1 MAGRRLLRR
10 PGPAGALQPVRRR
23 ARGHAMAVAPRR
35 AGLSSGSEHGDGDA
49 CGDRDQRDGRSRGAG
64 QRHRLGCFPLRHPLQ
79 RQGGGDPLA
88 VHGAAPRPRGLDAG
102 RRAAGALHARPA
114 LRRNLAPL
122 VDPRRRARG
131 RLARVDVRG
140 RGERFHSCGARSGRS
155 HAHRGGRRPAH
166 PPARVLSF
174 VGSSALPGHARDRA
188 AGGEPRYHGRA
199 MTTPSAPSRALAADV
214 DPVRFEVIRNALL
227 AITEEMGATLRRAAY
242 STNIKTRGDFSCA
255 FFDRELR
262 TIAQAFAQPSHLGSL
277 AHIVPRAIRAYGADR
292 LAPGDGILINDPY
305 LGGVHLNDITLITPV
320 FHADTVFGYVA
331 NIAHHVDVGGGAPGS
346 IGVSSEIY
354 QEGLVIPPVR
364 FVKGGQIDPDIFAV
378 IRSNFR
384 GTREISGD
392 FRAQTAA
399 NRLGASRI
407 EALVGQHGAATLSH
421 YLDELL
427 RYTERRTRAAF
438 AEFPDGRFAADML
451 MDGDGVTDQPVKL
464 AAVVTIE
471 GGRLSVDLTGCDEQ
485 RKSPTNATSSQ
496 TYSGVVYVLKCLID
510 PDIPVNDG
518 FYRLID
524 IRTRPG
530 SVVCAQHPA
539 AVAAGWEI
547 AMQLCDLL
555 FRALAPALPDRV
567 VAGTKGCVC
576 NIAFGGV
583 NPATGE
589 YFTYYET
596 IAGGYGATLTTDGM
610 DAVQAHFQ
618 NTENAPVEE
627 TEANYPVRIVR
638 YELIDDSEGPGRHRG
653 GLGVRRDYA
662 FPGHAPSFSILS
674 DKTKFPPWGLFG
686 GGAARPAK
694 YILNPD
700 TAGARELAL
709 GRPSAAVI
717 ASRDDTLAALLQRR
731 LGTREFRLYANRDV
745 VGVELGGALKNVMA
759 IATGIADGLG
769 LGENARAALI
779 TRGLA

>member
-1 MAGRRLLRR
+1 
-10 PGPAGALQPVRRR
+10 
-23 ARGHAMAVAPRR
+23 
-35 AGLSSGSEHGDGDA
+35 
-49 CGDRDQRDGRSRGAG
+49 
-64 QRHRLGCFPLRHPLQ
+64 
-79 RQGGGDPLA
+79 
-88 VHGAAPRPRGLDAG
+88 
-102 RRAAGALHARPA
+102 
-114 LRRNLAPL
+114 
-122 VDPRRRARG
+122 
-131 RLARVDVRG
+131 
-140 RGERFHSCGARSGRS
+140 
-155 HAHRGGRRPAH
+155 
-166 PPARVLSF
+166 
-174 VGSSALPGHARDRA
+174 
-188 AGGEPRYHGRA
+188 
-199 MTTPSAPSRALAADV
+199 MTTSPEPSRALAADI

-255 FFDRELR
+255 FFDRDLR

-277 AHIVPRAIRAYGADR
+277 AHIVPRAIRDYGADR
-292 LAPGDGILINDPY
+292 LVPGDGILINDPY

-320 FHADTVFGYVA
+320 FHDGALFGYVA

-364 FVKGGQIDPDIFAV
+364 FVKDGQIDRDLFAM

-399 NRLGASRI
+399 NRLGAQRI
-407 EALVGQHGAATLSH
+407 EALAAQHGAATLH
-421 YLDELL
+421 QYLDELL

-438 AEFPDGRFAADML
+438 AEFPDGRFNADML
-451 MDGDGVTDQPVKL
+451 MDGDGVSDAPVKL
-464 AAVVTIE
+464 AASVTID
-471 GGRLSVDLTGCDEQ
+471 GGRLTVDLTGCDGQ

-524 IRTRPG
+524 IRSRPG
-530 SVVCAQHPA
+530 SVVHAQHPA

-555 FRALAPALPDRV
+555 FKALAPALPDRV

-576 NIAFGGV
+576 NIAFGGI
-583 NPATGE
+583 NPTSGE

-618 NTENAPVEE
+618 NTENAPIEE
-627 TEANYPVRIVR
+627 TEANYPVRILR
-638 YELIDDSEGPGRHRG
+638 YALIENSEGGGRHRG

-662 FPGHAPSFSILS
+662 FPGHEPSFSILS
-674 DKTKFPPWGLFG
+674 DKARYAPWGLFG

-700 TAGARELAL
+700 TAAARELPSKITFQLAPGDVVSVQTPGGGGTAAAL
-709 GRPSAAVI
+709 DRDPERVATDVAQGKISAARARALYGVVVDPVSH
-717 ASRDDTLAALLQRR
+717 ALDGAA
-731 LGTREFRLYANRDV
+731 TTA
-745 VGVELGGALKNVMA
+745 
-759 IATGIADGLG
+759 
-769 LGENARAALI
+769 ARAAL
-779 TRGLA
+779 RSS

>member
-1 MAGRRLLRR
+1 MTA
-10 PGPAGALQPVRRR
+10 PAA
-23 ARGHAMAVAPRR
+23 
-35 AGLSSGSEHGDGDA
+35 S
-49 CGDRDQRDGRSRGAG
+49 
-64 QRHRLGCFPLRHPLQ
+64 
-79 RQGGGDPLA
+79 
-88 VHGAAPRPRGLDAG
+88 
-102 RRAAGALHARPA
+102 
-114 LRRNLAPL
+114 
-122 VDPRRRARG
+122 
-131 RLARVDVRG
+131 
-140 RGERFHSCGARSGRS
+140 
-155 HAHRGGRRPAH
+155 
-166 PPARVLSF
+166 PAR
-174 VGSSALPGHARDRA
+174 ALGPGI
-188 AGGEPRYHGRA
+188 
-199 MTTPSAPSRALAADV
+199 
-214 DPVRFEVIRNALL
+214 DPVRFEVVRNALL

-255 FFDRELR
+255 FFDAELR

-277 AHIVPRAIRAYGADR
+277 AHIVPRAIRTYGAGR

-320 FHADTVFGYVA
+320 FHEETLLGYVA

-364 FVKGGQIDPDIFAV
+364 FVKGGQIDPDIFAL

-399 NRLGASRI
+399 NRLGAQRI
-407 EALVGQHGAATLSH
+407 AALVAQHGAATLTR

-438 AEFPDGRFAADML
+438 AEFPDGRFEAEMR
-451 MDGDGVTDQPVKL
+451 MDGDGVTDEPVRL
-464 AAVVTIE
+464 AATVTIE
-471 GGRLSVDLTGCDEQ
+471 SGRVSVDLTGCDAQ

-524 IRTRPG
+524 IRSRAG
-530 SVVCAQHPA
+530 SVVHAQHPA

-583 NPATGE
+583 NPASGE

-596 IAGGYGATLTTDGM
+596 IAGGYGATLTTDGV

-627 TEANYPVRIVR
+627 TEANYPVRILR
-638 YELIDDSEGPGRHRG
+638 YALIESSEGGGRHRG
-653 GLGVRRDYA
+653 GLGVRRDYT

-674 DKTKFPPWGLFG
+674 DKARFPPWGLFG
-686 GGAARPAK
+686 GEAARPAR
-694 YILNPD
+694 YVLNPD
-700 TAGARELAL
+700 TPQARELPSKITFQLAPGDVVSVQTPGGGGTQSPL
-709 GRPSAAVI
+709 ARPAEAVAGDVAQGKISAERARAVYGVVVD
-717 ASRDDTLAALLQRR
+717 AATLALDA
-731 LGTREFRLYANRDV
+731 A
-745 VGVELGGALKNVMA
+745 
-759 IATGIADGLG
+759 ATAA
-769 LGENARAALI
+769 ERAGRA
-779 TRGLA
+779 

>member
-1 MAGRRLLRR
+1 MT
-10 PGPAGALQPVRRR
+10 
-23 ARGHAMAVAPRR
+23 
-35 AGLSSGSEHGDGDA
+35 
-49 CGDRDQRDGRSRGAG
+49 
-64 QRHRLGCFPLRHPLQ
+64 
-79 RQGGGDPLA
+79 
-88 VHGAAPRPRGLDAG
+88 
-102 RRAAGALHARPA
+102 
-114 LRRNLAPL
+114 
-122 VDPRRRARG
+122 
-131 RLARVDVRG
+131 
-140 RGERFHSCGARSGRS
+140 
-155 HAHRGGRRPAH
+155 
-166 PPARVLSF
+166 PP
-174 VGSSALPGHARDRA
+174 P
-188 AGGEPRYHGRA
+188 
-199 MTTPSAPSRALAADV
+199 TPSQRALASDI

-277 AHIVPRAIRAYGADR
+277 AHIVPRAIRTYGAER

-320 FHADTVFGYVA
+320 FHEGVLLGYVA

-364 FVKGGQIDPDIFAV
+364 FVKGGQIDPDIFAL

-399 NRLGASRI
+399 NRLGAQRI
-407 EALVGQHGAATLSH
+407 EALVAQHGAATLTH
-421 YLDELL
+421 YLEELL
-427 RYTERRTRAAF
+427 SYTERRTRSAF
-438 AEFPDGRFAADML
+438 AEFPDGTFSAEML
-451 MDGDGVTDQPVKL
+451 MDGDGVTDEPVKL
-464 AAVVTIE
+464 AATVTVE
-471 GGRLSVDLTGCDEQ
+471 SGRVSVDLTGCDDQ

-524 IRTRPG
+524 IKSRPG
-530 SVVCAQHPA
+530 SVVHAQHPA

-583 NPATGE
+583 NPASGE

-627 TEANYPVRIVR
+627 TEANYPVRILR
-638 YELIDDSEGPGRHRG
+638 YELIENSEGGGRHRG
-653 GLGVRRDYA
+653 GLGVRRDYT

-674 DKTKFPPWGLFG
+674 DKARFAPWGLFG
-686 GGAARPAK
+686 GEAARPAK
-694 YILNPD
+694 YILNPE
-700 TAGARELAL
+700 TQQSRELPSKITFQLAPGDVVSVQTPGGGGTRSPLERPAEDVARDVAL
-709 GRPSAAVI
+709 GKISTERARAVYGVVVDP
-717 ASRDDTLAALLQRR
+717 ATLALDA
-731 LGTREFRLYANRDV
+731 A
-745 VGVELGGALKNVMA
+745 
-759 IATGIADGLG
+759 ATGA
-769 LGENARAALI
+769 ERARRA
-779 TRGLA
+779 

>member
-1 MAGRRLLRR
+1 VGQLR
-10 PGPAGALQPVRRR
+10 P
-23 ARGHAMAVAPRR
+23 
-35 AGLSSGSEHGDGDA
+35 
-49 CGDRDQRDGRSRGAG
+49 
-64 QRHRLGCFPLRHPLQ
+64 PLRLNGVTTP
-79 RQGGGDPLA
+79 P
-88 VHGAAPRPRGLDAG
+88 AAPI
-102 RRAAGALHARPA
+102 
-114 LRRNLAPL
+114 
-122 VDPRRRARG
+122 
-131 RLARVDVRG
+131 
-140 RGERFHSCGARSGRS
+140 
-155 HAHRGGRRPAH
+155 
-166 PPARVLSF
+166 
-174 VGSSALPGHARDRA
+174 
-188 AGGEPRYHGRA
+188 
-199 MTTPSAPSRALAADV
+199 RALAPDI
-214 DPVRFEVIRNALL
+214 DPIRFEVIRHALL
-227 AITEEMGATLRRAAY
+227 AIVEEMGATLRRAAY

-277 AHIVPRAIRAYGADR
+277 AHIVPRAMRAYGVEH
-292 LAPGDGILINDPY
+292 LAAGDGILINDPY

-320 FHADTVFGYVA
+320 FHEGALLGYVA

-364 FVKGGQIDPDIFAV
+364 FVKDGQIDRDIFAM

-399 NRLGASRI
+399 NRLGAQRI
-407 EALVGQHGAATLSH
+407 VALVAQHGAPTLAH
-421 YLDELL
+421 YLEELL

-438 AEFPDGRFAADML
+438 AEFPDGRFSAEML
-451 MDGDGVTDQPVKL
+451 MDSDGVTNEPVKL
-464 AAVVTIE
+464 AATVQIE
-471 GGRLSVDLTGCDEQ
+471 GGRLSVDLTACDDQ
-485 RKSPTNATSSQ
+485 RPSPTNATSSQ

-530 SVVCAQHPA
+530 SVVCARHPA
-539 AVAAGWEI
+539 AVAAGWEV

-583 NPATGE
+583 APGSGE

-596 IAGGYGATLTTDGM
+596 IAGGYGATLATDGM

-627 TEANYPVRIVR
+627 TEANYPVRILR
-638 YELIDDSEGPGRHRG
+638 YALIEDSEGGGRHRG

-662 FPGHAPSFSILS
+662 FPGHTPSFSILS
-674 DKTKFPPWGLFG
+674 DKARFAPWGLFG
-686 GGAARPAK
+686 GEAARPAK

-700 TAGARELAL
+700 TPRARELPSKITLQLAPGDVVSVQTPGGGGTEAPL
-709 GRPSAAVI
+709 DRPPERVAADVAQGKI
-717 ASRDDTLAALLQRR
+717 SVERARRVYGVVLDSSTLAVETAATAAERTGR
-731 LGTREFRLYANRDV
+731 NR
-745 VGVELGGALKNVMA
+745 
-759 IATGIADGLG
+759 
-769 LGENARAALI
+769 
-779 TRGLA
+779 

>member
-1 MAGRRLLRR
+1 
-10 PGPAGALQPVRRR
+10 
-23 ARGHAMAVAPRR
+23 
-35 AGLSSGSEHGDGDA
+35 
-49 CGDRDQRDGRSRGAG
+49 
-64 QRHRLGCFPLRHPLQ
+64 
-79 RQGGGDPLA
+79 
-88 VHGAAPRPRGLDAG
+88 
-102 RRAAGALHARPA
+102 
-114 LRRNLAPL
+114 
-122 VDPRRRARG
+122 
-131 RLARVDVRG
+131 
-140 RGERFHSCGARSGRS
+140 
-155 HAHRGGRRPAH
+155 
-166 PPARVLSF
+166 
-174 VGSSALPGHARDRA
+174 
-188 AGGEPRYHGRA
+188 
-199 MTTPSAPSRALAADV
+199 MTTTTATRALAPDI

-255 FFDRELR
+255 FFDKELR

-277 AHIVPRAIRAYGADR
+277 AHIVPRAIRAYGAAD
-292 LAPGDGILINDPY
+292 LAPGDGILVNDPY

-320 FHADTVFGYVA
+320 FHEGTLFGYVA

-364 FVKGGQIDPDIFAV
+364 FVQGGRIDRHLFAM

-399 NRLGASRI
+399 NRLGAQRI
-407 EALVGQHGAATLSH
+407 EALAAQHGASTLGR

-427 RYTERRTRAAF
+427 QYTERRTRAAF
-438 AEFPDGRFAADML
+438 AEFPDGRFAADLL
-451 MDGDGVTDQPVKL
+451 MDGDGVTDQPVRL
-464 AAVVTIE
+464 AATVTIDE
-471 GGRLSVDLTGCDEQ
+471 GRVSVDLTGCDDQ
-485 RKSPTNATSSQ
+485 RPSPTNATSSQ

-524 IRTRPG
+524 IRSRPG
-530 SVVCAQHPA
+530 SVVHAQHPA

-555 FRALAPALPDRV
+555 FKALAPALPDRV

-576 NIAFGGV
+576 NIAFGGM
-583 NPATGE
+583 NPRSGE

-596 IAGGYGATLTTDGM
+596 IAGGYGATLSTDGM

-627 TEANYPVRIVR
+627 TEASYPVRILR
-638 YELIDDSEGPGRHRG
+638 YALVENSEGGGRHRG

-662 FPGHAPSFSILS
+662 FPGHEPSFSILS
-674 DKTKFPPWGLFG
+674 DKARYAPWGLFG
-686 GGAARPAK
+686 GKAARPAR

-700 TAGARELAL
+700 TAAARELPSKITLRLGPGDVVSVQTPGGGGTESPLERVPERVATDVAL
-709 GRPSAAVI
+709 GKISADRARAVYGVVVDPGTHAI
-717 ASRDDTLAALLQRR
+717 DEAA
-731 LGTREFRLYANRDV
+731 TRELR
-745 VGVELGGALKNVMA
+745 
-759 IATGIADGLG
+759 
-769 LGENARAALI
+769 ARI
-779 TRGLA
+779 GR

>member
-1 MAGRRLLRR
+1 MT
-10 PGPAGALQPVRRR
+10 
-23 ARGHAMAVAPRR
+23 
-35 AGLSSGSEHGDGDA
+35 
-49 CGDRDQRDGRSRGAG
+49 
-64 QRHRLGCFPLRHPLQ
+64 
-79 RQGGGDPLA
+79 
-88 VHGAAPRPRGLDAG
+88 
-102 RRAAGALHARPA
+102 
-114 LRRNLAPL
+114 
-122 VDPRRRARG
+122 
-131 RLARVDVRG
+131 
-140 RGERFHSCGARSGRS
+140 
-155 HAHRGGRRPAH
+155 
-166 PPARVLSF
+166 PPTR
-174 VGSSALPGHARDRA
+174 
-188 AGGEPRYHGRA
+188 
-199 MTTPSAPSRALAADV
+199 TLAADI

-255 FFDRELR
+255 FFDAKLR

-277 AHIVPRAIRAYGADR
+277 AHIVPRAIKTYGADK

-320 FHADTVFGYVA
+320 FQDGALLGYVA

-354 QEGLVIPPVR
+354 QEGLVIPPIR
-364 FVKGGQIDPDIFAV
+364 FVKGGQIDPDIFAL

-399 NRLGASRI
+399 NRLGAQRI
-407 EALVGQHGAATLSH
+407 AELVTQHGADTLAH
-421 YLDELL
+421 YLGELL
-427 RYTERRTRAAF
+427 RYTERRTQAAF
-438 AEFPDGRFAADML
+438 AEFPDGRFSAEMR

-464 AAVVTIE
+464 AATVTIDH
-471 GGRLSVDLTGCDEQ
+471 GRVSVDLTGCDDQ
-485 RKSPTNATSSQ
+485 RPSPTNATSSQ

-530 SVVCAQHPA
+530 SVVCAKHPA

-555 FRALAPALPDRV
+555 FRALAEALPDRV

-583 NPATGE
+583 NPANGE

-627 TEANYPVRIVR
+627 TESAYPVRIVR
-638 YELIDDSEGPGRHRG
+638 YELIENSEGGGRHRG
-653 GLGVRRDYA
+653 GLGVRRDYT
-662 FPGHAPSFSILS
+662 FPGHTPSFSILS
-674 DKTKFPPWGLFG
+674 DKARFAPWGLFG
-686 GGAARPAK
+686 GQDARPAK
-694 YILNPD
+694 YILNPG
-700 TAGARELAL
+700 TPGARELPSKITFQLAPGDVVSVQTPGGGGTESAIARGAEAVAVDVAL
-709 GRPSAAVI
+709 GKISPERARTVYGVVV
-717 ASRDDTLAALLQRR
+717 DLQ
-731 LGTREFRLYANRDV
+731 T
-745 VGVELGGALKNVMA
+745 GALDA
-759 IATGIADGLG
+759 AATAA
-769 LGENARAALI
+769 ERARRA
-779 TRGLA
+779 

>member
-1 MAGRRLLRR
+1 
-10 PGPAGALQPVRRR
+10 
-23 ARGHAMAVAPRR
+23 
-35 AGLSSGSEHGDGDA
+35 
-49 CGDRDQRDGRSRGAG
+49 
-64 QRHRLGCFPLRHPLQ
+64 
-79 RQGGGDPLA
+79 
-88 VHGAAPRPRGLDAG
+88 
-102 RRAAGALHARPA
+102 
-114 LRRNLAPL
+114 
-122 VDPRRRARG
+122 
-131 RLARVDVRG
+131 
-140 RGERFHSCGARSGRS
+140 
-155 HAHRGGRRPAH
+155 
-166 PPARVLSF
+166 
-174 VGSSALPGHARDRA
+174 
-188 AGGEPRYHGRA
+188 
-199 MTTPSAPSRALAADV
+199 MTTSPAPTRTLAADI

-255 FFDRELR
+255 FFDRDLR

-277 AHIVPRAIRAYGADR
+277 AHIVPRAIGAYGADR

-320 FHADTVFGYVA
+320 FHEGALFGYVA

-364 FVKGGQIDPDIFAV
+364 FVKGGQIDQDIFAL
-378 IRSNFR
+378 IRANFR

-399 NRLGASRI
+399 NRLGAQRI
-407 EALVGQHGAATLSH
+407 AALAAQHGAATLVH

-451 MDGDGVTDQPVKL
+451 MDGDGVTDEPVKL
-464 AAVVTIE
+464 AATVTIAE
-471 GGRLSVDLTGCDEQ
+471 GRLSVDLTGCDDQ

-524 IRTRPG
+524 IRSRPG
-530 SVVCAQHPA
+530 SVVHARHPA

-555 FRALAPALPDRV
+555 FKALATALPDRV

-576 NIAFGGV
+576 NIAFGGM
-583 NPATGE
+583 NPGSGE

-627 TEANYPVRIVR
+627 TEANYPVRILR
-638 YELIDDSEGPGRHRG
+638 YALIENSEGAGRHRG
-653 GLGVRRDYA
+653 GLGVRRDYT
-662 FPGHAPSFSILS
+662 FPGHEPSFSILS
-674 DKTKFPPWGLFG
+674 DKARYAPWGLFG

-694 YILNPD
+694 YILNPE
-700 TAGARELAL
+700 TQRTRELPSKITFQL
-709 GRPSAAVI
+709 RP
-717 ASRDDTLAALLQRR
+717 
-731 LGTREFRLYANRDV
+731 GDV
-745 VGVELGGALKNVMA
+745 VSVQTPGGGGTASPLDRDPSLVA
-759 IATGIADGLG
+759 ADVAQGKISA
-769 LGENARAALI
+769 ERARAVYGVVVDPATQALDAPA
-779 TRGLA
+779 TVAARTGLLPRAS

>member
-1 MAGRRLLRR
+1 MTSQAVLDTPPQSLSAF
-10 PGPAGALQPVRRR
+10 PAGI
-23 ARGHAMAVAPRR
+23 
-35 AGLSSGSEHGDGDA
+35 
-49 CGDRDQRDGRSRGAG
+49 
-64 QRHRLGCFPLRHPLQ
+64 
-79 RQGGGDPLA
+79 
-88 VHGAAPRPRGLDAG
+88 
-102 RRAAGALHARPA
+102 
-114 LRRNLAPL
+114 
-122 VDPRRRARG
+122 
-131 RLARVDVRG
+131 
-140 RGERFHSCGARSGRS
+140 
-155 HAHRGGRRPAH
+155 
-166 PPARVLSF
+166 
-174 VGSSALPGHARDRA
+174 
-188 AGGEPRYHGRA
+188 
-199 MTTPSAPSRALAADV
+199 
-214 DPVRFEVIRNALL
+214 DPVRFEVLRNALL
-227 AITEEMGATLRRAAY
+227 AITEEMGATLRRAAF

-255 FFDRELR
+255 FFDAELR

-277 AHIVPRAIRAYGADR
+277 AHIVPRAIRTYGAEK

-320 FHADTVFGYVA
+320 FHEGALFGYVA

-364 FVKGGQIDPDIFAV
+364 FVKGGQIDRDIFAL

-399 NRLGASRI
+399 NRLGAQRI
-407 EALVGQHGAATLSH
+407 EALAAQYGAATLAH

-451 MDGDGVTDQPVKL
+451 MDGDGVTDEPVKL
-464 AAVVTIE
+464 AATVTIE
-471 GGRLSVDLTGCDEQ
+471 QGRLSVDLTGCD
-485 RKSPTNATSSQ
+485 
-496 TYSGVVYVLKCLID
+496 D
-510 PDIPVNDG
+510 H
-518 FYRLID
+518 
-524 IRTRPG
+524 
-530 SVVCAQHPA
+530 AQHPA

-555 FRALAPALPDRV
+555 FKALAPALPDRV

-576 NIAFGGV
+576 NIAFGGL
-583 NPATGE
+583 NPGSGE

-627 TEANYPVRIVR
+627 TEANYPVRILR
-638 YELIDDSEGPGRHRG
+638 YALIENSEGGGRHRG

-662 FPGHAPSFSILS
+662 FPGHEPSFSILS
-674 DKTKFPPWGLFG
+674 DKARYAPWGLFG

-700 TAGARELAL
+700 TPLAREL
-709 GRPSAAVI
+709 PSKI
-717 ASRDDTLAALLQRR
+717 TFQLAS
-731 LGTREFRLYANRDV
+731 GDV
-745 VGVELGGALKNVMA
+745 VSVQTPGGGGTASPHERDPERVAADVAQGK
-759 IATGIADGLG
+759 IAP
-769 LGENARAALI
+769 ERARAIYGVVVDPVTHALDAAA
-779 TRGLA
+779 TVAARAQARP

>member
-1 MAGRRLLRR
+1 MIS
-10 PGPAGALQPVRRR
+10 P
-23 ARGHAMAVAPRR
+23 
-35 AGLSSGSEHGDGDA
+35 
-49 CGDRDQRDGRSRGAG
+49 QRT
-64 QRHRLGCFPLRHPLQ
+64 
-79 RQGGGDPLA
+79 LA
-88 VHGAAPRPRGLDAG
+88 
-102 RRAAGALHARPA
+102 
-114 LRRNLAPL
+114 
-122 VDPRRRARG
+122 
-131 RLARVDVRG
+131 
-140 RGERFHSCGARSGRS
+140 S
-155 HAHRGGRRPAH
+155 
-166 PPARVLSF
+166 
-174 VGSSALPGHARDRA
+174 
-188 AGGEPRYHGRA
+188 
-199 MTTPSAPSRALAADV
+199 DV
-214 DPVRFEVIRNALL
+214 DPVWFEVIRSALL

-255 FFDRELR
+255 FFDRDLR
-262 TIAQAFAQPSHLGSL
+262 TIAQAFAQPAHLGSL
-277 AHIVPRAIRAYGADR
+277 AHIVPRAIRAYGAER

-320 FHADTVFGYVA
+320 FHEGALLGYVA

-364 FVKGGQIDPDIFAV
+364 FVKGGQIDGDLFAV

-399 NRLGASRI
+399 NRLGAQRI
-407 EALVGQHGAATLSH
+407 GELVTQYGAATLTR

-438 AEFPDGRFAADML
+438 AEFPDGRFSAEMF
-451 MDGDGVTDQPVKL
+451 MDSDGVSDEPVKL
-464 AAVVTIE
+464 AATVTIE
-471 GGRLSVDLTGCDEQ
+471 GGRLSVDLTGCDDQ
-485 RKSPTNATSSQ
+485 RKSPTNATTSQ

-524 IRTRPG
+524 IRSRPG
-530 SVVCAQHPA
+530 SVVHAQHPA
-539 AVAAGWEI
+539 AVAAGWEV
-547 AMQLCDLL
+547 AMQICDLL
-555 FRALAPALPDRV
+555 FRALAEALPDRV

-583 NPATGE
+583 GPGNGE

-627 TEANYPVRIVR
+627 TEANYPVRILR
-638 YELIDDSEGPGRHRG
+638 YEMIGDSEGAGRHRG
-653 GLGVRRDYA
+653 GLGVRRDYT

-674 DKTKFPPWGLFG
+674 DKARFAPWGLFG
-686 GGAARPAK
+686 GEAARPAK
-694 YILNPD
+694 YILNPE
-700 TAGARELAL
+700 TPQARELPSKITLQLAPGDVVSVQTPGGGGTQSPLERPAEAVALDVAL
-709 GRPSAAVI
+709 GKISAA
-717 ASRDDTLAALLQRR
+717 R
-731 LGTREFRLYANRDV
+731 
-745 VGVELGGALKNVMA
+745 
-759 IATGIADGLG
+759 
-769 LGENARAALI
+769 ARAAYGVVVDPATLALDAAA
-779 TRGLA
+779 TAAERARRG

>member
-1 MAGRRLLRR
+1 MTE
-10 PGPAGALQPVRRR
+10 P
-23 ARGHAMAVAPRR
+23 
-35 AGLSSGSEHGDGDA
+35 
-49 CGDRDQRDGRSRGAG
+49 
-64 QRHRLGCFPLRHPLQ
+64 
-79 RQGGGDPLA
+79 
-88 VHGAAPRPRGLDAG
+88 AAPPQ
-102 RRAAGALHARPA
+102 
-114 LRRNLAPL
+114 
-122 VDPRRRARG
+122 
-131 RLARVDVRG
+131 
-140 RGERFHSCGARSGRS
+140 
-155 HAHRGGRRPAH
+155 
-166 PPARVLSF
+166 
-174 VGSSALPGHARDRA
+174 
-188 AGGEPRYHGRA
+188 
-199 MTTPSAPSRALAADV
+199 RALAAEI

-262 TIAQAFAQPSHLGSL
+262 TIAQAFAQPAHLGSL
-277 AHIVPRAIRAYGADR
+277 AHLVPRAIRAYGPER

-320 FHADTVFGYVA
+320 FHDGTLLGYVA

-354 QEGLVIPPVR
+354 QEGLVIPGVR
-364 FVKGGQIDPDIFAV
+364 FVKNGQIDPDIFAM
-378 IRSNFR
+378 IRANFR

-399 NRLGASRI
+399 NRLGVQRL
-407 EALVGQHGAATLSH
+407 EALVAEHGAATLMQ

-427 RYTERRTRAAF
+427 SYTERRTGAAF
-438 AEFPDGRFAADML
+438 AEFPDGEFSAEML
-451 MDGDGVTDQPVKL
+451 MDGDGVTDEPVKL
-464 AAVVTIE
+464 AATVIVE
-471 GGRLSVDLTGCDEQ
+471 RGRLSVDLTGCDEQ

-524 IRTRPG
+524 IKSRPG
-530 SVVCAQHPA
+530 SVVNAQHPA

-567 VAGTKGCVC
+567 VAGTKGCIC

-583 NPATGE
+583 NPASGE

-596 IAGGYGATLTTDGM
+596 IAGGYGATLATDGM

-627 TEANYPVRIVR
+627 TESSYPVRIVR
-638 YELIDDSEGPGRHRG
+638 YELIENSEGGGRHRG
-653 GLGVRRDYA
+653 GLGVRRDYT

-674 DKTKFPPWGLFG
+674 DKARFAPWGLFG
-686 GGAARPAK
+686 GHDARPAK
-694 YILNPD
+694 YVLNPE
-700 TAGARELAL
+700 TPRARELPSKITLQLAPDDVVSVQTPGGGGTQSPLERPAEGVAL
-709 GRPSAAVI
+709 EVSQGKISAERARVVYGVI
-717 ASRDDTLAALLQRR
+717 VDPATLALDAAATAAERARR
-731 LGTREFRLYANRDV
+731 G
-745 VGVELGGALKNVMA
+745 
-759 IATGIADGLG
+759 
-769 LGENARAALI
+769 
-779 TRGLA
+779 

>member
-1 MAGRRLLRR
+1 MACRWGCRSWPRAAPTPRSWRSHRPWRPAHDRRHPRSSGQPSGHRGRGARAVRALRAGPDRQGRRRPRRDVLGQPAHHPLRAARERLRLRR
-10 PGPAGALQPVRRR
+10 DPRPPGGPAAR
-23 ARGHAMAVAPRR
+23 ARHQGASHPPR
-35 AGLSSGSEHGDGDA
+35 D
-49 CGDRDQRDGRSRGAG
+49 
-64 QRHRLGCFPLRHPLQ
+64 PHP
-79 RQGGGDPLA
+79 G
-88 VHGAAPRPRGLDAG
+88 PRPRHREPRVQGAG
-102 RRAAGALHARPA
+102 PRP
-114 LRRNLAPL
+114 
-122 VDPRRRARG
+122 
-131 RLARVDVRG
+131 
-140 RGERFHSCGARSGRS
+140 
-155 HAHRGGRRPAH
+155 RRPAE
-166 PPARVLSF
+166 PDL
-174 VGSSALPGHARDRA
+174 GALPRDRLE
-188 AGGEPRYHGRA
+188 GDRRPRLHHERGSPLA
-199 MTTPSAPSRALAADV
+199 MTTTPSPTRALAPDI

-255 FFDRELR
+255 FFDRDLH

-277 AHIVPRAIRAYGADR
+277 AHIVPKAIATYGAER

-320 FHADTVFGYVA
+320 FHEGALFGYVA

-364 FVKGGQIDPDIFAV
+364 FVKGGQIDPDIFAL

-399 NRLGASRI
+399 NRLGALRI
-407 EALVGQHGAATLSH
+407 EALVAQHGAGTLAH

-427 RYTERRTRAAF
+427 RDTERRTRAAF

-451 MDGDGVTDQPVKL
+451 MDGDGVTDQPVRL
-464 AAVVTIE
+464 EATVTIE
-471 GGRLSVDLTGCDEQ
+471 QGRLAVDLTDCDDQ

-524 IRTRPG
+524 IRSRPG

-539 AVAAGWEI
+539 AVAAGWEV

-555 FRALAPALPDRV
+555 FRALATALPDRV

-583 NPATGE
+583 SPGNGE

-627 TEANYPVRIVR
+627 TEANYPVRILR
-638 YELIDDSEGPGRHRG
+638 YELIEDSEGAGRHRG

-662 FPGHAPSFSILS
+662 FPGHEPSFSILS
-674 DKTKFPPWGLFG
+674 DKARYAPWGLFG

-700 TAGARELAL
+700 TPLAREL
-709 GRPSAAVI
+709 PSKI
-717 ASRDDTLAALLQRR
+717 TFQLAS
-731 LGTREFRLYANRDV
+731 GDV
-745 VGVELGGALKNVMA
+745 VSVQTPGGGGTASPHERDPERVAADVAQGK
-759 IATGIADGLG
+759 IAP
-769 LGENARAALI
+769 ERARAIYGVVVDPVTHALDAAA
-779 TRGLA
+779 TVAARAQARP

>member
-1 MAGRRLLRR
+1 M
-10 PGPAGALQPVRRR
+10 GPS
-23 ARGHAMAVAPRR
+23 
-35 AGLSSGSEHGDGDA
+35 SSGFSYT
-49 CGDRDQRDGRSRGAG
+49 
-64 QRHRLGCFPLRHPLQ
+64 
-79 RQGGGDPLA
+79 LA
-88 VHGAAPRPRGLDAG
+88 LMTAPAA
-102 RRAAGALHARPA
+102 
-114 LRRNLAPL
+114 
-122 VDPRRRARG
+122 
-131 RLARVDVRG
+131 
-140 RGERFHSCGARSGRS
+140 S
-155 HAHRGGRRPAH
+155 
-166 PPARVLSF
+166 PAR
-174 VGSSALPGHARDRA
+174 ALGPGI
-188 AGGEPRYHGRA
+188 
-199 MTTPSAPSRALAADV
+199 
-214 DPVRFEVIRNALL
+214 DPVRFEVVRNALL

-255 FFDRELR
+255 FFDAELR

-277 AHIVPRAIRAYGADR
+277 AHIVPRAIRTYGAGR

-320 FHADTVFGYVA
+320 FHEETLLGYVA

-364 FVKGGQIDPDIFAV
+364 FVKGGQIDPDIFAL

-399 NRLGASRI
+399 NRLGAQRI
-407 EALVGQHGAATLSH
+407 AALVAQHGAATLTR

-438 AEFPDGRFAADML
+438 AEFPDGRFEAEMR
-451 MDGDGVTDQPVKL
+451 MDGDGVTDEPVRL
-464 AAVVTIE
+464 AATVTIE
-471 GGRLSVDLTGCDEQ
+471 SGRVSVDLTGCDAQ

-524 IRTRPG
+524 IRSRAG
-530 SVVCAQHPA
+530 SVVHAQHPA

-583 NPATGE
+583 NPASGE

-627 TEANYPVRIVR
+627 TEANYPVRILR
-638 YELIDDSEGPGRHRG
+638 YALIESSEGGGRHRG
-653 GLGVRRDYA
+653 GLGVRRDYT

-674 DKTKFPPWGLFG
+674 DKARFPPWGLFG
-686 GGAARPAK
+686 GEAARPAR
-694 YILNPD
+694 YVLNPD
-700 TAGARELAL
+700 TPQARELPSKITFQLAPGDVVSVQTPGGGGTQSPL
-709 GRPSAAVI
+709 ARPAEVVAGDVAQGKISAERARAVYGVVVD
-717 ASRDDTLAALLQRR
+717 AATLALDA
-731 LGTREFRLYANRDV
+731 A
-745 VGVELGGALKNVMA
+745 
-759 IATGIADGLG
+759 ATAA
-769 LGENARAALI
+769 ERAGRA
-779 TRGLA
+779 

>member
-1 MAGRRLLRR
+1 MTR
-10 PGPAGALQPVRRR
+10 
-23 ARGHAMAVAPRR
+23 
-35 AGLSSGSEHGDGDA
+35 SST
-49 CGDRDQRDGRSRGAG
+49 
-64 QRHRLGCFPLRHPLQ
+64 
-79 RQGGGDPLA
+79 
-88 VHGAAPRPRGLDAG
+88 
-102 RRAAGALHARPA
+102 
-114 LRRNLAPL
+114 
-122 VDPRRRARG
+122 
-131 RLARVDVRG
+131 
-140 RGERFHSCGARSGRS
+140 
-155 HAHRGGRRPAH
+155 
-166 PPARVLSF
+166 PPA
-174 VGSSALPGHARDRA
+174 
-188 AGGEPRYHGRA
+188 
-199 MTTPSAPSRALAADV
+199 RALAADV

-255 FFDRELR
+255 FFDAELR

-277 AHIVPRAIRAYGADR
+277 AHIVPRAIRAFGAER

-305 LGGVHLNDITLITPV
+305 LGGVHLNDITLATPV
-320 FHADTVFGYVA
+320 FAGGALLGYGA

-364 FVKGGQIDPDIFAV
+364 FVKGGQIDPDIFAL

-399 NRLGASRI
+399 NRLGAQRI
-407 EALVGQHGAATLSH
+407 EALVAQYGAPTLVR

-427 RYTERRTRAAF
+427 RYTERRTQAAF
-438 AEFPDGRFAADML
+438 AEFPDGRFRAETF
-451 MDGDGVTDQPVKL
+451 MDSDGVSDEPIRL
-464 AAVVTIE
+464 AATVAIE
-471 GGRLSVDLTGCDEQ
+471 GGRVTVDLTGCDDQ

-496 TYSGVVYVLKCLID
+496 AYSGVVYVLKCLID

-518 FYRLID
+518 FYRLVD
-524 IRTRPG
+524 IRSRPG

-539 AVAAGWEI
+539 AVAAGWEV

-576 NIAFGGV
+576 NVAFGGID
-583 NPATGE
+583 PRSGE

-596 IAGGYGATLTTDGM
+596 IAGGYGATLSTDGM

-627 TEANYPVRIVR
+627 TEAHYPVRILR
-638 YELIDDSEGPGRHRG
+638 YALIDDSDGAGRHRG
-653 GLGVRRDYA
+653 GLGVRRDYT

-674 DKTKFPPWGLFG
+674 DRARFAPWGLFG
-686 GGAARPAK
+686 GESARPAR
-694 YILNPD
+694 YVLNPD
-700 TAGARELAL
+700 TPAARELPSKITLQLAP
-709 GRPSAAVI
+709 GDVVSVQTPGGGGTESPWARPAEAV
-717 ASRDDTLAALLQRR
+717 T
-731 LGTREFRLYANRDV
+731 RDV
-745 VGVELGGALKNVMA
+745 TQGMISPAR
-759 IATGIADGLG
+759 
-769 LGENARAALI
+769 ARAAYGVVVDPV
-779 TRGLA
+779 TLALDAAATAAAREGRA